1 MLSSTLSSKFY
12 CLQEVDIGHIYKALG
27 SKEYRLHSMVCYYG
41 EHYHAFVHTEGRWV
55 VLDDATLNLVGAW
68 NDVIKKCIMGRIQPS
83 LLFFEEQPGGER
95 LGG

>member
-1 MLSSTLSSKFY
+1 MCVTSPDHKCY
-12 CLQEVDIGHIYKALG
+12 VQEVDIGEIYKALG

-55 VLDDATLNLVGAW
+55 AFDDATLNHVGGW
-68 NDVIKKCIMGRIQPS
+68 EDVAKKCILGRIQPS
-83 LLFFEEQPGGER
+83 LLFYEEA